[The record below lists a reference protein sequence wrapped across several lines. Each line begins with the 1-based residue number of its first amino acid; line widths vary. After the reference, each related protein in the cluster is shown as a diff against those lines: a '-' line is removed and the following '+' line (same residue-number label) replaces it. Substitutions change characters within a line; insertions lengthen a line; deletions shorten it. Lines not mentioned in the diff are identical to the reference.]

1 MRFVA
6 RIAHLLWGADREYYR
21 AFRRIFGVTP
31 DNVEL
36 YKLALVHRSASVK
49 VEGGGSIN
57 NERLEYLGDAVLESI
72 VSDYLFIEYP
82 DKSEGFLTQTRS
94 KIVSRQSLNSL
105 ARKLGLDEMVIY
117 NSTGNFAHK
126 HLFGDCLEAM
136 IGALYLDKGYNVVN
150 RIVINDL
157 LSRHIDLEDLTHSES
172 DHKSRLIEW
181 CQKSKRT
188 ISFSTEADGEQ
199 KGSQPAFLSRV
210 LIDDMRIGVGRGSTK
225 KEAEQ
230 RAAENAWVLLGDEMG
245 DFILDRYDHLKD
257 ESCER

>member
-1 MRFVA
+1 MGFVA
-6 RIAHLLWGADREYYR
+6 RIIHRLWGADREYYR

-36 YKLALVHRSASVK
+36 YKLALIHRSASVK

-57 NERLEYLGDAVLESI
+57 NERLEFLGDAVLETV

-82 DKSEGFLTQTRS
+82 NKSEGFLTQTRS
-94 KIVSRQSLNSL
+94 KIVSRQSLNAL
-105 ARKLGLDEMVIY
+105 AKKLGLDKMVIY

-126 HLFGDCLEAM
+126 HLFGDCFEALV
-136 IGALYLDKGYNVVN
+136 GALYLDKGYDVVN
-150 RIVINDL
+150 RIVINNL
-157 LSRHIDLEDLTHSES
+157 LPRHINLEDLTNSEN

-199 KGSQPAFLSRV
+199 RGSQPAFISRV

-230 RAAENAWVLLGDEMG
+230 NAAEHAWVLLGDEMG

-257 ESCER
+257 DSHE

>member
-1 MRFVA
+1 MGCIA
-6 RIAHLLWGADREYYR
+6 RICHRLWGADREYYR

-49 VEGGGSIN
+49 VEGGRSIN

-105 ARKLGLDEMVIY
+105 ARELGLDEMVIY

-126 HLFGDCLEAM
+126 HLFGDCFEALV
-136 IGALYLDKGYNVVN
+136 GALYLDKGYDVVN

-157 LSRHIDLEDLTHSES
+157 LSRHINLEDLTNSEN

-199 KGSQPAFLSRV
+199 RGSQPAFISRV

-230 RAAENAWVLLGDEMG
+230 NAAEHAWVLLGDEMG
-245 DFILDRYDHLKD
+245 DYILERYDHLKD
-257 ESCER
+257 DAAER

>member
-1 MRFVA
+1 MGCIA
-6 RIAHLLWGADREYYR
+6 RICHRLWGADREYYR

-82 DKSEGFLTQTRS
+82 NKSEGFLTQTRS
-94 KIVSRQSLNSL
+94 KIVSRQSLNTL

-199 KGSQPAFLSRV
+199 RGSQPAFLSRV

-245 DFILDRYDHLKD
+245 DYILDRYDHLKD
-257 ESCER
+257 ESCEG